1 VVLTRS
7 DILRVMSSSD
17 PDEPTL
23 GHAETVTPAQAPRR
37 SPALAD
43 TAVLRPGRADAR
55 GVETTDAAD
64 AAADDAG
71 DAPQIGERPSADR
84 LARAVARA
92 RIANKLFAKNEQVQL
107 GRYHL
112 LEMVGAGGMGVVW
125 GAWDPELERRVA
137 IKLVKATMPA
147 ARDRIQLEGQALA
160 KLSHPNVVT
169 VYDVGVVEDQVYIVM
184 EWVRGQNLRAYGA
197 TPRSLREIVAV
208 YRAAGEGLAA
218 AHAAGL
224 IHRDFKPDNAI
235 RGDDSRVRVL
245 DFGLARN
252 DVQDPDA
259 GAGARGSDLT
269 RGAGTPRYMPPE
281 QAEGLALTPAVD
293 QYAFCV
299 SLREA
304 LVGRNADGKDADV
317 PGWIAAIL
325 VRGTAREAKDRFP
338 TLAELLRALARDP
351 ATIWRRR
358 LIVSG
363 ALAATAAAFVIG
375 NLRASGTAV
384 EPCSGAR
391 QDIARTWN
399 AAAQAR
405 MVGHLQTL
413 GAYGSAEAARL
424 GGELTNYAER
434 WAASHRAACIASER
448 GELTATIYERDLGC
462 LARARVGLETAV
474 DLLSRVPSERLS
486 NAVVATR
493 SLPDAE
499 RCLIET
505 QASTVDAPA
514 PQIAARANV
523 LGNQL
528 ARLRVLAQAADPT
541 VAAAAAEVTAE
552 AQQLGYLPLLARAYL
567 VQGLDLSTHDD
578 PAALAMLERAATTA
592 LEAGDQ
598 VLFVEAYAREVF
610 GVATTPKEALAEQAG
625 AVLGAIPYVE
635 RIANRLGPAAAFE
648 RPLLLNNIGV
658 SRMSAGDKASAR
670 TWFTRAIDEPRTRAG
685 DLELVS
691 AVGNLALIS
700 EQPAE
705 RDQLFARERQTL
717 EALLGPNHLRTLEA
731 RYKASAFTARPDAA
745 AAQLREVCRLLGVY
759 HAREAAAMLSRCTY
773 DLGWLAEERGDT
785 SEARAAMQQVGDM
798 RAPVAQAYLAG
809 LDGDPAR
816 AIGLARAAAEG
827 LQSEWWRKIYAGDAL
842 LVAAICAERLGRRSE
857 ALSHAR
863 AAFATYD
870 ELAMIRT
877 TPVYLRRMAR
887 VNATL
892 ARLLVVDPA
901 SRPEAMRR
909 AGEATDW
916 YRSTGGYEAAA
927 LALEALR

>member
-1 VVLTRS
+1 
-7 DILRVMSSSD
+7 MSSSD
-17 PDEPTL
+17 PDEPAL
-23 GHAETVTPAQAPRR
+23 GHADTVTPAHPAAGPR
-37 SPALAD
+37 ALAD
-43 TAVLRPGRADAR
+43 TVALRPGD
-55 GVETTDAAD
+55 G
-64 AAADDAG
+64 AG
-71 DAPQIGERPSADR
+71 AGDDAPQLGGRPEADR
-84 LARAVARA
+84 LARAVART

-169 VYDVGVVEDQVYIVM
+169 VYDVGVVDDQVYIVM

-197 TPRSLREIVAV
+197 RPRSLREIVAI

-235 RGDDSRVRVL
+235 RGDDGRVRVL

-252 DVQDPDA
+252 EVRDSDDRDS
-259 GAGARGSDLT
+259 GRGSDLT

-293 QYAFCV
+293 QYAFSV

-304 LVGRNADGKDADV
+304 LVGRHADGKDADV

-325 VRGTAREAKDRFP
+325 VRGTAREARDRYP
-338 TLAELLRALARDP
+338 SMAELLRALARDP

-375 NLRASGTAV
+375 NLRASGSAV

-391 QDIARTWN
+391 EDIARTWN
-399 AAAQAR
+399 PAAQAR

-413 GAYGSAEAARL
+413 GAYGSDEATRL
-424 GGELTNYAER
+424 GGEITKYADR

-474 DLLSRVPSERLS
+474 DLLTRVPSERLS

-493 SLPDAE
+493 SLPDTE

-514 PQIAARANV
+514 PAIAARATV

-541 VAAAAAEVTAE
+541 VAAAAATVTAE
-552 AQQLGYLPLLARAYL
+552 AEQLGYLPLLARAYL
-567 VQGLDLSTHDD
+567 VQGLDRATHDD
-578 PAALAMLERAATTA
+578 VGALAMLERAATTA

-610 GVATTPKEALAEQAG
+610 GVATTPKEVVPARAA

-635 RIANRLGPAAAFE
+635 RIASRLGPAAAFE

-658 SRMSAGDKASAR
+658 SRMSAGDRTAAR
-670 TWFTRAIDEPRTRAG
+670 AWFTRAIDEPRTRAG

-691 AVGNLALIS
+691 AVGNLALLS
-700 EQPAE
+700 DQPAE
-705 RDQLFARERQTL
+705 REALFKREQRTL
-717 EALLGPNHLRTLEA
+717 DALLGPNHLRTLEA
-731 RYKASAFTARPDAA
+731 RYKAAMFTVRPDLAA
-745 AAQLREVCRLLGVY
+745 GQLREVCRLLAVY
-759 HAREAAAMLSRCTY
+759 HAREAAPMLSRCTY
-773 DLGWLAEERGDT
+773 DLGWFAEERGDAA
-785 SEARAAMQQVGDM
+785 EARAAMQQVGDM
-798 RAPVAQAYLAG
+798 RAPVARAYLAG
-809 LDGDPAR
+809 LDGDPAA
-816 AIGLARAAAEG
+816 AIALARAAAAG
-827 LQSEWWRKIYAGDAL
+827 LQTEWWLKIYAGDAL
-842 LVAAICAERLGRRSE
+842 LFAATVAERIGRRSD
-857 ALSHAR
+857 AISNAR

-877 TPVYLRRMAR
+877 TPAYLRRMAR

-892 ARLLVVDPA
+892 ARLLASDPE

-909 AGEATDW
+909 AGEAADW
-916 YRSTGGYEAAA
+916 YRNTGGYDAA
-927 LALEALR
+927 LAAVESLRSPPR